1 MRIKFTLVIVAVLI
15 FFGIED
21 TYGQRIYG
29 ALSAG
34 VNLSQVDGDEVYGFN
49 HVGFNGGP
57 SVILPFGKK
66 QNWSVT
72 LEILFSQLGAKQKS
86 QYVDDSTNMD
96 STRIGLYDGY
106 KLNLNYVQ
114 IPLLVHFTDKN
125 IISGGFG
132 FLYGQNVG
140 VSEMEEYNDARGW
153 IKADTLADYVEF
165 NKADFQVIADVR
177 FRIWQRFW
185 LDLRYSYSLVPIR
198 TRTYQNPITLSTWT
212 RKQYNNV
219 IALRLTYIFNQPLL
233 SKAERQKNKVKSE

>member
-1 MRIKFTLVIVAVLI
+1 
-15 FFGIED
+15 
-21 TYGQRIYG
+21 
-29 ALSAG
+29 
-34 VNLSQVDGDEVYGFN
+34 
-49 HVGFNGGP
+49 
-57 SVILPFGKK
+57 
-66 QNWSVT
+66 
-72 LEILFSQLGAKQKS
+72 
-86 QYVDDSTNMD
+86 MD

-125 IISGGFG
+125 VISGGVG

-153 IKADTLADYVEF
+153 IKADTMADYVEF

-198 TRTYQNPITLSTWT
+198 TREYQNPITLSTWT

-219 IALRLTYIFNQPLL
+219 IAIRLTYIFNQPLL